1 MQNCVRYNNNELTG
15 NVWKCINSIHDIFIE
30 GYVEWQV
37 KRMHSYLRAIGF
49 SNISNRMEL
58 NQLIEKIT
66 ENSTKKSTVKLNNT
80 VDFAE
85 ISAEYAEGMG
95 ITIRGEYDENNMFH
109 MEHYFP
115 YLIGQSISTRE
126 EVGINKRVDTEA
138 YTGMCDDY
146 RLGVSLI
153 FYLQNVVD
161 FLEKKNQNMP
171 LNTSFSIT
179 LAALSME
186 GRILL
191 PIEMDEVQVRN
202 ISAET
207 KHRNNLIA
215 EAKKGNQDAIDD
227 LTIDDI
233 DMFAMVSRRAKKEDI
248 YAIVDTCFIPFGS
261 ESDNYSVTA
270 TIVDSNLTINSFTK
284 EEIYDLQLSCNDINF
299 RLCINK
305 QDLLGEP
312 MAGRR
317 FKGNIWMQGSIS
329 FSEQIKD

>member
-1 MQNCVRYNNNELTG
+1 
-15 NVWKCINSIHDIFIE
+15 
-30 GYVEWQV
+30 
-37 KRMHSYLRAIGF
+37 MHSYMRAIGF
-49 SNISNRMEL
+49 SNINNRMEL
-58 NQLIEKIT
+58 NQLLEDIT
-66 ENSTKKSTVKLNNT
+66 EHSTKKSTVKVNNKIN
-80 VDFAE
+80 FAE
-85 ISAEYAEGMG
+85 ISLEYAEGLG
-95 ITIRGEYDENNMFH
+95 IMLRGEYDDHMVFH

-115 YLIGQSISTRE
+115 YLSGQNISTRE

-138 YTGMCDDY
+138 YTGMCDDF

-153 FYLQNVVD
+153 FYLQNVID

-171 LNTSFSIT
+171 LNTSFFIN
-179 LAALSME
+179 LAALSLE
-186 GRILL
+186 GRVLL

-248 YAIVDTCFIPFGS
+248 YSIVDTCFIPFGS

-270 TIVDSNLTINSFTK
+270 TIAESNLIVNSLTK
-284 EEIYDLQLSCNDINF
+284 EEIYDLQLVCNDITF

-312 MAGRR
+312 MVGRR
-317 FKGNIWMQGSIS
+317 FKGNIWMQGSIA
-329 FSEQIKD
+329 FSEQIKE